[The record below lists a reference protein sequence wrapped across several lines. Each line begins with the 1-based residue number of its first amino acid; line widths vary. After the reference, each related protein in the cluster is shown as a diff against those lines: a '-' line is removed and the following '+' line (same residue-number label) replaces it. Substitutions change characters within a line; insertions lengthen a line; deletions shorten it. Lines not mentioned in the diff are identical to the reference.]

1 MSQQIQHCEKHSH
14 SKINTLLTT
23 MLLGGLWHGA
33 SLNFILWG
41 GFHGL
46 LLCFDKMWH
55 SLCSFLSPL
64 TYLLSK
70 HNPNPT
76 KNWFVVLV
84 GWFITFHLVAALWV
98 LFRAPSFGIA
108 EQMFYQIF
116 NKFEPQI
123 FLQWCTSY
131 KAVALLMLL
140 GDALHFTPEF
150 LATKARDLVTRC
162 PLVVKALL
170 IVILVFIVIQ
180 IKSSDVQPFIYFQ
193 F

>member
-1 MSQQIQHCEKHSH
+1 MNSATLISQA
-14 SKINTLLTT
+14 LLMT

-41 GFHGL
+41 GIHGV
-46 LLCFDKMWH
+46 LLCLDKMWH
-55 SLCSFLSPL
+55 SVCRVLSPL
-64 TYLLSK
+64 TYLPSK

-84 GWFITFHLVAALWV
+84 GGIITFHLVAACWV
-98 LFRAPSFGIA
+98 LFRASSFGIA
-108 EQMFYQIF
+108 EQVFHQIF
-116 NKFEPQI
+116 YKFEPQI

-131 KAVALLMLL
+131 KAVALLMLV
-140 GDALHFTPEF
+140 GYVLHFMPEF
-150 LATKARDLVTRC
+150 LSVKAKDFVTRC

-170 IVILVFIVIQ
+170 IVILVWIVIQ

>member
-1 MSQQIQHCEKHSH
+1 M
-14 SKINTLLTT
+14 T

-41 GFHGL
+41 GIHGV
-46 LLCFDKMWH
+46 LLCLDKIWH

-64 TYLLSK
+64 TYLPSK
-70 HNPNPT
+70 HNPTPQ
-76 KNWFVVLV
+76 KNWLV
-84 GWFITFHLVAALWV
+84 TLLGGIITFHLVAACWV

-108 EQMFYQIF
+108 EQVFHQIF
-116 NKFEPQI
+116 YKFEPQI
-123 FLQWCTSY
+123 FMQWCTSY

-140 GDALHFTPEF
+140 GYVLHFMPEY
-150 LATKARDLVTRC
+150 LSDKAKSFVTRC